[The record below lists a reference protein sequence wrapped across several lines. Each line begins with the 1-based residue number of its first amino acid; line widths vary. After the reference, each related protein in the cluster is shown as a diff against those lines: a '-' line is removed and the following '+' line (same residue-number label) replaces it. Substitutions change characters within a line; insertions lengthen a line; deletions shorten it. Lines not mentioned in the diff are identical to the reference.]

1 MREREFDRNEALNK
15 AMNLFWQRGYFDTSV
30 QDLVEHTG
38 VARSGLYGEFG
49 DKKELFLTALDQ
61 YHNTVAHDALGKL
74 TRPGAGIKELKSF
87 FAGVVR
93 SAGSN
98 TPHPGCLICNT
109 AIEFGRTDTDVNDK
123 IKQHFN
129 GLRKYFRRAAEN
141 AIQQGKLD
149 RKFDAP
155 AYGDFLMGVM
165 QGACVLARS
174 PVDRAVIGRYV
185 RTALSQL
192 D

>member
-1 MREREFDRNEALNK
+1 MREREFDRTEALNK
-15 AMNLFWQRGYFDTSV
+15 AMNLFWQKGYFDTSV

-61 YHNTVAHDALGKL
+61 YQETVAHDTVGNLA
-74 TRPGAGIKELKSF
+74 RPGAGIKELKSF
-87 FAGVVR
+87 FAGLGR
-93 SAGSN
+93 SASGD
-98 TPHPGCLICNT
+98 TPHRGCLICNT
-109 AIEFGRTDTDVNDK
+109 AIEFGRTDTDVSDK
-123 IKQHFN
+123 VKQHFN
-129 GLRKYFRRAAEN
+129 NLRKYFRRAVEN
-141 AIQQGKLD
+141 EKQQGKLD
-149 RKFDAP
+149 KKFDAP
-155 AYGDFLMGVM
+155 AYGDYLMGVM

-174 PVDRAVIGRYV
+174 PVDRGVIGRYV